1 MIETILNKIPDEIY
15 FKIYK
20 YINPI
25 SKSYT
30 INKRYWCYK
39 CGEYID
45 EDSLAVEIPVPEN
58 SIITFHQRY
67 IHRPNSQEIHL
78 YCLDCFNLKNRY

>member
-1 MIETILNKIPDEIY
+1 MIETILNKIPEELYI
-15 FKIYK
+15 KIYK

-30 INKRYWCYK
+30 VNKRYWCYN

-45 EDSLAVEIPVPEN
+45 DDYSAVEVPVIKN
-58 SIITFHQRY
+58 ARAILYQRY
-67 IHRPNSQEIHL
+67 IHRPIPQEMHL
-78 YCLDCFNLKNRY
+78 YCLNCFNLKNSY